1 MQSRAGW
8 RWVICPNRSLGTNA
22 GRLRPAESCVGA
34 KRRPG
39 GPTTRVP
46 ESEWEEER
54 CGGRGLRTFRRAF
67 PAASDLE
74 RNSGALSG
82 WMAATMR
89 DASVLLCIQV
99 SLPPGLWVRTQ
110 ALPEGRCL
118 RKSAPPNMQRL
129 LASKKTVGRP
139 AVGKPPK
146 LKVTCGVKLFQTR
159 ISRSY

>member
-1 MQSRAGW
+1 MLAGFALRNRAQD
-8 RWVICPNRSLGTNA
+8 
-22 GRLRPAESCVGA
+22 A

-82 WMAATMR
+82 WMAATCAMLPFS
-89 DASVLLCIQV
+89 SV
-99 SLPPGLWVRTQ
+99 
-110 ALPEGRCL
+110 
-118 RKSAPPNMQRL
+118 
-129 LASKKTVGRP
+129 SK
-139 AVGKPPK
+139 
-146 LKVTCGVKLFQTR
+146 
-159 ISRSY
+159 